1 MMERA
6 GLDPTDIQCPDDL
19 RRLPL
24 TTKAD
29 IRENQERLRSRIAT
43 KLVPFSTGGSTGSPL
58 LFYLSRER
66 IGAAMGCRQRV
77 MRWWG
82 LSVGDREFAPWGSPV
97 EVTRQDRLRSLRD
110 KLPRTGF
117 ILHSK

>member
-1 MMERA
+1 MHRWLVRHIVFPVQERSKDQPTLRLLRDMQTVYRMPVPEVERLRAARLHDLLRYTYSHVPYVRDMMERA

-58 LFYLSRER
+58 
-66 IGAAMGCRQRV
+66 
-77 MRWWG
+77 
-82 LSVGDREFAPWGSPV
+82 
-97 EVTRQDRLRSLRD
+97 
-110 KLPRTGF
+110 
-117 ILHSK
+117 